1 MKGKAELIR
10 KMIVAIAA
18 VITILCVNKYYSG
31 MKVNALEDEGRATD
45 ENGAEWDY
53 WIEDDGTIRLMYG
66 YGKDNKNIIVPAT
79 LDGYKVSGVTDDAFW
94 HYSIDDGDIP
104 DVESIV
110 FSEGITYVGGMWGC
124 KNLKKVVLPST
135 LKEIGVRAFTDCVS
149 LKEINIPSCT
159 VIGDIAFQGCVN
171 LEKVTLPWGL
181 ETISAGAFN
190 GCKIKNVK
198 IPDTV
203 TNIEYGVFAG
213 CNSLTSIKI
222 PESVEEIGG
231 NAFGNCSRLSKVTIY
246 NDRAKI
252 EIADT
257 DKYIYDAIPAT
268 PGLTIYGH
276 KGSTAEEY
284 AKQKGIA
291 FKATK
296 KTGDIS
302 SYKVTLSRSEYIY
315 DRKSKKPRVTIKT
328 GRGILK
334 KSNYTI
340 QYKNNVNIGRATV
353 IIKGKDKYTG
363 TVKKTFIIKP
373 ATPKVT
379 AKNVNGEIK
388 VSWNRISGAKG
399 YYVYRRTVNGKWKK
413 IATIKSARKLYYYDK
428 KAKSGTTYRYTVRA
442 YRGTVK
448 SSYKATS
455 KIKCK

>member
-1 MKGKAELIR
+1 MKWKAKLIR
-10 KMIVAIAA
+10 KMIA
-18 VITILCVNKYYSG
+18 VITAVIIILCVNRYWSD
-31 MKVNALEDEGRATD
+31 MKVNALEYPHGAVDEYGRD
-45 ENGAEWDY
+45 WDY
-53 WIEDDGTIRLMYG
+53 WIMDDGTIKLDSFVDYSD
-66 YGKDNKNIIVPAT
+66 KVVIVPAT
-79 LDGYKVSGVTDDAFW
+79 LDGYKVSGVSDDAFW
-94 HYSIDDGDIP
+94 HFAVDCGEECE
-104 DVESIV
+104 VETII
-110 FSEGITYVGGMWGC
+110 FSEGITFVDGMWGC
-124 KNLKKVVLPST
+124 KKLKKVVLPST
-135 LKEIGVRAFTDCVS
+135 LKEIREDAFKDCVS

-159 VIGDIAFQGCVN
+159 VIGTAAFQDCVN
-171 LEKVTLPWGL
+171 LEKVTLPYGL
-181 ETISAGAFN
+181 ETIGFSAFG
-190 GCKIKNVK
+190 GCEKLKNLR

-203 TNIEYGVFAG
+203 TKIDGGAFCY
-213 CNSLTSIKI
+213 CNSLTGIKI
-222 PESVEEIGG
+222 PESVEEIGNG
-231 NAFGNCSRLSKVTIY
+231 AFDGCSGLRKVTIY
-246 NDRAKI
+246 NDKAKI
-252 EIADT
+252 AVA
-257 DKYIYDAIPAT
+257 DKYRSDAIPAI

-302 SYKVTLSRSEYIY
+302 SYKVTLSRSEYTY
-315 DRKSKKPRVTIKT
+315 NGKSKKPKVTIKT

-334 KSNYTI
+334 KTNYTI

-353 IIKGKDKYTG
+353 IIRGKDKYTG
-363 TVKKTFIIKP
+363 TVKKTFIIRP

-379 AKNVNGEIK
+379 AKNVNGGIK
-388 VSWNRISGAKG
+388 VSWNRISGVKG

>member
-1 MKGKAELIR
+1 MKKKNDLI
-10 KMIVAIAA
+10 KKIIVVITA
-18 VITILCVNKYYSG
+18 VITILCVSRCCPG
-31 MKVNALEDEGRATD
+31 MKAKALEDGGRATD

-53 WIEDDGTIRLMYG
+53 WIEDDGTISLTYLNG
-66 YGKDNKNIIVPAT
+66 TNNKNIIVPAT
-79 LDGYKVSGVTDDAFW
+79 LDGYKVSGVSDDAFW
-94 HYSIDDGDIP
+94 YNDYDGAQRAKI
-104 DVESIV
+104 ESIE
-110 FSEGITYVGGMWGC
+110 FSEGITYVDGMWGC
-124 KNLKKVVLPST
+124 ENLKKVVLPST
-135 LKEIGVRAFTDCVS
+135 LKEISDDAFKDCVS
-149 LKEINIPSCT
+149 LQEINIPSCT
-159 VIGDIAFQGCVN
+159 VIGDHVFYGCTS

-181 ETISAGAFN
+181 ETIGAGAFSE
-190 GCKIKNVK
+190 CKIKSIK

-203 TNIEYGVFAG
+203 TKIDWAAFFG
-213 CNSLTSIKI
+213 CSSLTGIKI
-222 PESVEEIGG
+222 PESVEEIG
-231 NAFGNCSRLSKVTIY
+231 NAAFNGCSGLRKVTIY
-246 NDRAKI
+246 NDKAKI
-252 EIADT
+252 AVATEYT
-257 DKYIYDAIPAT
+257 SDALPAI

-302 SYKVTLSRSEYIY
+302 SYKVTLSRSEYTY
-315 DRKSKKPRVTIKT
+315 NGKSKKPKVTIKT

-334 KSNYTI
+334 TTNYTI

-363 TVKKTFIIKP
+363 TVKKTFIIRP
-373 ATPKVT
+373 ATPNVT
-379 AKNVNGEIK
+379 AKNVNGGIK

-455 KIKCK
+455 KIKCN